1 MRKTPFFIKLRPD
14 LLETLRKVS
23 RERDVTITSLIEDSV
38 DAHLALS
45 RTRTAPAPEVDQ

>member
-14 LLETLRKVS
+14 LLETLRQVS

-38 DAHLALS
+38 DAHLTNVSQVA
-45 RTRTAPAPEVDQ
+45 APDEATDV